1 MPAVS
6 LPLFDQPDPTFYRGS
21 TARTRRTSA
30 SGAVAALSHR
40 KQKIDTL
47 RRLWTQPRTLQ
58 EMAAISGFALGSV
71 CSLKKCLERELV
83 AVDTVQKLWADG
95 RVTSRTRWKIAQ
107 KVDSRG

>member
-1 MPAVS
+1 MPQTS
-6 LPLFDQPDPTFYRGS
+6 MPLFGLDEPAFYRGS

-71 CSLKKCLERELV
+71 CSLKKCLASELV
-83 AVDTVQKLWADG
+83 EVGEEEKLWADG
-95 RVTSRTRWKIAQ
+95 RVTRRTRWQIAQ
-107 KVDSRG
+107 VAR

>member
-1 MPAVS
+1 VPSVS
-6 LPLFDQPDPTFYRGS
+6 LPLFGIDDPAFYRGS

-47 RRLWTQPRTLQ
+47 RHLWTQPRTLQ

-95 RVTSRTRWKIAQ
+95 RVTSRVRWQIVGKAG
-107 KVDSRG
+107 R

>member
-1 MPAVS
+1 MPEMS
-6 LPLFDQPDPTFYRGS
+6 MPLFGADDPAFYRGS

-30 SGAVAALSHR
+30 SGAVAALAHR

-47 RRLWTQPRTLQ
+47 RRLWTHPRTLQ

-95 RVTSRTRWKIAQ
+95 RVTSRTRWQIA
-107 KVDSRG
+107 SRVGR